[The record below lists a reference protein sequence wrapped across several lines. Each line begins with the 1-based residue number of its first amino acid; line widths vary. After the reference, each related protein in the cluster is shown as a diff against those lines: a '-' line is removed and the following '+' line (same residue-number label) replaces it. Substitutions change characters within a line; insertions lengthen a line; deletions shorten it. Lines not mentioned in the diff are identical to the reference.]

1 MSIMQFKRQ
10 LLAVVFFCLPV
21 LLSALSVQA
30 QTRGQTRFILAASWE
45 PAFCATNQKKTECRG
60 QTAHGFDATHL
71 SLHGLWPMRLN
82 YCGVSDDLQQADR
95 SKDWN
100 SLPAVVLSAATR
112 TALDKAMR
120 GTQSGLE
127 RHEWLKHG
135 TCTKLTSDDYF
146 GTAVSLIDELNASAV
161 GALFAQNVGKILD
174 ADSIKAAF
182 DESFGEGASARVKM
196 SCRGNGTARVIS
208 ELTIGLSQDAV
219 SPGQSGPR
227 LRDLIQGAGS
237 TAFGCN
243 SGLLIS
249 TQR

>member
-1 MSIMQFKRQ
+1 MQFRRQ
-10 LLAVVFFCLPV
+10 LFVVVFSCLPV
-21 LLSALSVQA
+21 LLGALCVQA

-45 PAFCATNQKKTECRG
+45 PAFCAGNAKKAECRSE
-60 QTAHGFDATHL
+60 TAGSFDATHL

-95 SKDWN
+95 GKDWN
-100 SLPAVVLSAATR
+100 SLPAVVLTAATKA
-112 TALDKAMR
+112 ALDKAMP

-146 GTAVSLIDELNASAV
+146 GTAVSLINELNASAV
-161 GALFAQNVGKILD
+161 GALFAENVGKTLD

-182 DESFGEGASARVKM
+182 DRSFGEEASARVKM
-196 SCRGNGTARVIS
+196 SCRRVGSARVIS

-227 LRDLIQGAGS
+227 LKDLIQGAGGTS
-237 TAFGCN
+237 FGCN
-243 SGLLIS
+243 AGLV
-249 TQR
+249 QAVGR